1 MPNTALTGAKKN
13 KNDEFYTQLADIE
26 REINA
31 YLAFN
36 PDVFRGKTVLLP
48 CDDPKWSNFTRYF
61 AQNFSRLGL
70 KKLVSTGYAVVRK
83 RELGLLPGFG
93 PEEPVDERLT
103 HGTIFTLDG
112 DMNGNGVIDL
122 DDLVG
127 NPLEGDGDF
136 RSVEVR
142 RLRDEADVIVTNP
155 PFSLFKEFLAWIMEA
170 GKRFLVIGSTN
181 AITYKDVF
189 PHIMAGRV
197 WLGNGFAHGD
207 AYFGIP
213 KGAREDYAHGVF
225 NPETSLVKFRNCCWF
240 TNLDHGRRH
249 ESLQLLTMEENRKYS
264 RHAEVRK
271 VGYPAYDNYD
281 AIDVSFTDAIPGDYD
296 GAMGVPISFL
306 DKHCP
311 AQFEILGA
319 SESEG
324 RGFSNGLWREESGIA
339 QPVVAGERKYKRLFI
354 RKKKETAK

>member
-1 MPNTALTGAKKN
+1 MPNRALTGAKKN

-31 YLAFN
+31 YLAFD

-61 AQNFSRLGL
+61 AQNFERLGL
-70 KKLVSTGYAVVRK
+70 KKLVSTGYAVERK

-93 PEEPVDERLT
+93 PEEPTDERLT

-112 DMNGNGVIDL
+112 DTNGNGVVDL

-127 NPLEGDGDF
+127 SPMEGDGDF
-136 RSVEVR
+136 RSDEVR

-155 PFSLFKEFLAWIMEA
+155 PFSLFREFLAWILEA
-170 GKRFLVIGSTN
+170 GKRFLIIGNMN
-181 AITYKDVF
+181 AITYKEVF
-189 PHIMAGRV
+189 PHIVGNRL
-197 WLGNGFAHGD
+197 WLGATGNGTD
-207 AYFGIP
+207 MVFGVP
-213 KGAREDYAHGVF
+213 EEAVVAPQDREKAARLGYAG
-225 NPETSLVKFRNCCWF
+225 NYTRLGNSCWF

-249 ESLQLLTMEENRKYS
+249 EPLQLMTMEENRKFS
-264 RHAEVRK
+264 RHREIRDS
-271 VGYPAYDNYD
+271 GYPAYDNYD
-281 AIDVSFTDAIPGDYD
+281 AIDVSFTDAIPGDYG

-306 DKHCP
+306 DKHCQE
-311 AQFEILGA
+311 QFEILGA

-324 RGFSNGLWREESGIA
+324 KGFSNGLWKAASCVA
-339 QPVVAGERKYKRLFI
+339 QPVVNGERKYKRLFI
-354 RKKKETAK
+354 KRKG